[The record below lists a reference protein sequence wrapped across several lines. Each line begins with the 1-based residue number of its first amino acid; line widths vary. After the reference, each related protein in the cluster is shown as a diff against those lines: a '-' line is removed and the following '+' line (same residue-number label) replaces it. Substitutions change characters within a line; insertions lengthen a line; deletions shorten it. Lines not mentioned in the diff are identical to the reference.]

1 LSTYNLQKLI
11 RGINR
16 SPDVRAA
23 WFKDRAQLAEQ
34 YGLDKPERDA
44 LVALDIGALYRMGVH
59 GLLLRPFTIIQGMSE
74 VDYLAAIRA
83 EALKEKS

>member
-16 SPDVRAA
+16 RPEVREA
-23 WFKDRAQLAEQ
+23 WFKDRAQVAGQ
-34 YGLDKPERDA
+34 AGLDEAERGA
-44 LVALDIGALYRMGVH
+44 LVAMDVGALYRLGVH
-59 GLLLRPFTIIQGMSE
+59 GLLLRPFTIIHGMSE

-83 EALKEKS
+83 EGSKEDS